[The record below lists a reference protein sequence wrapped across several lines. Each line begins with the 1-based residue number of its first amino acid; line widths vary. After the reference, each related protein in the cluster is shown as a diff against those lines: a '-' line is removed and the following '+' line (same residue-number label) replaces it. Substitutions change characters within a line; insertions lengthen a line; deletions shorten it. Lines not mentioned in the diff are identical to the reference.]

1 MAINIERLQDALIS
15 ALPYVQDAAYNDDNT
30 ELGRQRAQA
39 IADEINKLIRINEAE
54 IEDARD

>member
-1 MAINIERLQDALIS
+1 MRKILDALINS
-15 ALPYVQDAAYNDDNT
+15 LPYVQDAAYNDDNT

-54 IEDARD
+54 IEQKKSPSIS